1 MDKIALFTIVAGR
14 KLDKGGNIL
23 TVREM
28 KMAEYM
34 EYIYNNTA
42 KANK

>member
-1 MDKIALFTIVAGR
+1 MDKIALFTIAVGR
-14 KLDKGGNIL
+14 KLDKDGNAL

-28 KMAEYM
+28 KMAEYL